1 MLAVQNKRI
10 VRGSS
15 RYDTNELETR
25 LPWISIS
32 RFVSSNRRLL
42 RCSFPFFPSLSL
54 LSVSQG
60 SVRAEGGRRREVSL
74 RTRTRF
80 LLSRSSLESRRRK
93 KRIISGASFD
103 HVPTGIFYSFFFP
116 YLPCFSSRT
125 KILLKEES
133 PRTTVEYV
141 IQLSCW
147 IILISLLASS
157 FFNYHLGD
165 EWMEHSSIFFIFEI
179 FPPPLSVF

>member
-42 RCSFPFFPSLSL
+42 RCSFPFFLSLSL

-103 HVPTGIFYSFFFP
+103 HVPTGIFLFFLLSLPSLFFFSNKDSSKGRVASHHRWICNSIVLLD
-116 YLPCFSSRT
+116 YLDFFVG
-125 KILLKEES
+125 LKF
-133 PRTTVEYV
+133 
-141 IQLSCW
+141 L
-147 IILISLLASS
+147 
-157 FFNYHLGD
+157 
-165 EWMEHSSIFFIFEI
+165 
-179 FPPPLSVF
+179 

>member
-1 MLAVQNKRI
+1 MFLSFLSLSF
-10 VRGSS
+10 SS
-15 RYDTNELETR
+15 LR
-25 LPWISIS
+25 LPRKCS
-32 RFVSSNRRLL
+32 RRGWKTER
-42 RCSFPFFPSLSL
+42 SFLENSHP
-54 LSVSQG
+54 
-60 SVRAEGGRRREVSL
+60 
-74 RTRTRF
+74 F

-147 IILISLLASS
+147 IILISLLGSS

-179 FPPPLSVF
+179 PPPCLSVF

>member
-1 MLAVQNKRI
+1 M
-10 VRGSS
+10 
-15 RYDTNELETR
+15 
-25 LPWISIS
+25 
-32 RFVSSNRRLL
+32 SSNRRLL

-116 YLPCFSSRT
+116 YLPCFSSPT
-125 KILLKEES
+125 KILLKEE

-179 FPPPLSVF
+179 FPPPLFVF